1 MPSFRKTAS
10 GSGATI
16 TVVEDT
22 TDSTASTG
30 ALQLKGGVLVE
41 KALYVKGN
49 ITADG
54 GTLSLGDADTD
65 TLNLAADIG
74 SNIRPNGDNTYSLGT
89 SGATWSKAWLKSA
102 DLGTGKIENLG
113 DPTNAQ
119 DAATKTYV
127 DTAAGGAV
135 LNIVDGA
142 SNTQAVNLGSDTL
155 TFNGTTNEVEVV
167 VGATDTVTV
176 GLPADVTVTTSVITP
191 TYKISGSGANDSHIT
206 SAGATI
212 ASTALTVLDTFAI
225 ASFRA
230 SEYFIAI
237 TQGSAFQSSKVM
249 VGHDGTNAYIT
260 QYGTLVS
267 GSTLGTF
274 TAAVNGAN
282 VELKVTMGS
291 ATSASI
297 KIIRQTVN
305 V

>member
-16 TVVEDT
+16 SVVEDL
-22 TDSTASTG
+22 TDATVSTASV
-30 ALQLKGGVLVE
+30 QFKGGALVE

-89 SGATWSKAWLKSA
+89 TGATWSKAWLKSA

-113 DPTNAQ
+113 DPVAAQ
-119 DAATKTYV
+119 DAATKNYV
-127 DTAAGGAV
+127 DTASAAT

-142 SNTQAVNLGSDTL
+142 SNTQAVALGTDNL

-176 GLPADVTVTTSVITP
+176 GLPADVTVTTSLMTP
-191 TYKISGSGANDSHIT
+191 TFKIMGSGANDSHIT
-206 SAGATI
+206 SAGSTI
-212 ASTALTVLDTFAI
+212 ASTSIQVLDTFAI

-291 ATSASI
+291 ATSASL
-297 KIIRQTVN
+297 KVIRQTVN

>member
-1 MPSFRKTAS
+1 MPSYRKTAS

-16 TVVEDT
+16 SVVEDL
-22 TDSTASTG
+22 TDATVSTASV
-30 ALQLKGGVLVE
+30 QFKGGALVE

-54 GTLSLGDADTD
+54 GALTLGDADTD

-74 SNIRPNGDNTYSLGT
+74 SNIRPNGDNTYDLGT
-89 SGATWSKAWLKSA
+89 TGATWKKAWLKSA
-102 DLGTGKIENLG
+102 DLGTGLITNLA
-113 DPTNAQ
+113 DPVSAQ
-119 DAATKTYV
+119 DAATKNYV
-127 DTAAGGAV
+127 DTGSSST

-142 SNTQAVNLGSDTL
+142 SNTQAIALGTDTL

-167 VGATDTVTV
+167 VSATDTVTV
-176 GLPADVTVTTSVITP
+176 GLPADTTVTTSLTTP

-206 SAGATI
+206 SQSATV
-212 ASTALTVLDTFAI
+212 ASTSLTVLDTFAK

-230 SEYFIAI
+230 SEYFISI
-237 TQGSAFQSSKVM
+237 SQGTDFQSSKVM
-249 VGHDGTNAYIT
+249 VGHDGTNSYIT

-267 GSTLGTF
+267 GGTLGTF

-282 VELKVTMGS
+282 VELKVTMAA
-291 ATSASI
+291 ATSASL

>member
-1 MPSFRKTAS
+1 M
-10 GSGATI
+10 
-16 TVVEDT
+16 
-22 TDSTASTG
+22 
-30 ALQLKGGVLVE
+30 
-41 KALYVKGN
+41 
-49 ITADG
+49 
-54 GTLSLGDADTD
+54 
-65 TLNLAADIG
+65 
-74 SNIRPNGDNTYSLGT
+74 
-89 SGATWSKAWLKSA
+89 
-102 DLGTGKIENLG
+102 
-113 DPTNAQ
+113 
-119 DAATKTYV
+119 
-127 DTAAGGAV
+127 
-135 LNIVDGA
+135 
-142 SNTQAVNLGSDTL
+142 
-155 TFNGTTNEVEVV
+155 
-167 VGATDTVTV
+167 
-176 GLPADVTVTTSVITP
+176 ITP